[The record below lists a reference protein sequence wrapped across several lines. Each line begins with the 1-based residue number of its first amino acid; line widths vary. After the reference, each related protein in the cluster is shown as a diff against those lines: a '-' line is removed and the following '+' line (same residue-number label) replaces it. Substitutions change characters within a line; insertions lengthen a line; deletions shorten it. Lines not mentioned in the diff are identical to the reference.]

1 MSKSYYHEAF
11 GHYRKCWAIEPNG
24 YLWERGPIQNL
35 PFEFRVLEFP
45 PFGSRNM
52 WTYATC
58 CMSDLSCANPI
69 ELHIFSRNKD
79 EGLIELLTAITYY
92 HRNTAS
98 LDLNHTVNFGKPWKN
113 GSKCE
118 HGLISLPYLDGRG
131 LENLQLLNTTVKF
144 YWLIPITKGEVDY
157 TKRYGVESLEK
168 MFEGPSFNYLDEVRR
183 SIV

>member
-1 MSKSYYHEAF
+1 
-11 GHYRKCWAIEPNG
+11 
-24 YLWERGPIQNL
+24 
-35 PFEFRVLEFP
+35 
-45 PFGSRNM
+45 
-52 WTYATC
+52 
-58 CMSDLSCANPI
+58 MSDLSCANPI